1 MAADGGSVIRMR
13 KKNANWAQ
21 NMAKRIPYAV
31 LKERVERSKPPLK
44 SVVVN
49 GTFGDINGDGDIN
62 GRVGRVKVRAV
73 ASDHCCSCILAH
85 MILQHIGIYAYTIQH
100 IRRYDAAYWYAY

>member
-1 MAADGGSVIRMR
+1 MR

-49 GTFGDINGDGDIN
+49 GTFGDMNGDGGGD
-62 GRVGRVKVRAV
+62 
-73 ASDHCCSCILAH
+73 
-85 MILQHIGIYAYTIQH
+85 
-100 IRRYDAAYWYAY
+100 WE

>member
-21 NMAKRIPYAV
+21 NMAKRIPYVV

-49 GTFGDINGDGDIN
+49 GTFGDGDGD
-62 GRVGRVKVRAV
+62 GSGEEYPQDCPPQDWPHGGQ
-73 ASDHCCSCILAH
+73 S
-85 MILQHIGIYAYTIQH
+85 
-100 IRRYDAAYWYAY
+100 